1 MTSTPMLK
9 NAKLE
14 GEAFALSVD
23 PCCSSYSKER
33 ITNSSSAL
41 ETGGGPQTSGGNCL
55 VFTETKGRHLNNCF
69 CY

>member
-1 MTSTPMLK
+1 MTSMPVLK

-33 ITNSSSAL
+33 IANSSSAL
-41 ETGGGPQTSGGNCL
+41 ETEGGPQISAGSCL
-55 VFTETKGRHLNNCF
+55 VFRETKGRHLNNCF